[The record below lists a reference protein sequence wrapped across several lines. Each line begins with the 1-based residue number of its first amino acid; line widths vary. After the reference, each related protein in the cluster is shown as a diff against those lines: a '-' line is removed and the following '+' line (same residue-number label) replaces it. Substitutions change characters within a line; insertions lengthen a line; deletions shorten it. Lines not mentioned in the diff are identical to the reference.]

1 MRILNG
7 ALALLLLAFAVV
19 QYNDPDGVLWMA
31 AYGLGVLWTLMA
43 ALVPRVLALKPISMM
58 LSFTVAAMLLGV
70 IYFWP
75 DTPGWWRTEVWWET
89 ETVREAMGL
98 MVMALA
104 LLAPVATSIHVGNA
118 RRRAEKLARE
128 QALEARHRSAMARR
142 GMLDA

>member
-58 LSFTVAAMLLGV
+58 LSFTVAAVLLGV

-75 DTPGWWRTEVWWET
+75 DAPGWWRTEVWWET